1 MKLLSYLHQGQA
13 AYGAVVGEQVAN
25 LSRARPQQP
34 TLAEYIGS
42 GDYLQAGEHVQGA
55 PPGGAIAAVPFTWR
69 EPGKGDGDGPLWLL
83 MHLAVRD
90 FFIYSAL
97 LHGPGQRPARAQCLP
112 ARPRAPAGGHALY
125 LCGRLL
131 NAAPT

>member
-1 MKLLSYLHQGQA
+1 VFA
-13 AYGAVVGEQVAN
+13 QVAQ
-25 LSRARPQQP
+25 SMTQQDAAGP
-34 TLAEYIGS
+34 TQGCVQLPAPDG
-42 GDYLQAGEHVQGA
+42 QQQQHAQGA